1 MVLITSRSGDL
12 ILAHDLT
19 EDEPS
24 PERLWDRLADAMK
37 KPMMG
42 KPHRPT
48 TLQFRPGG
56 TWEALTPHLDALGI
70 ATETVDELDQLDQ
83 VYEALKEQI
92 GGATPPGLLEMP
104 GVQEPQVASFHRAAA
119 DFYRK
124 APWRSFGYEEAI
136 KVACDRF
143 ESGPW
148 YAVVMGQSGLT
159 IGLALYDDL
168 SALRRLWT
176 SDLSDEENA
185 RETVAL
191 TVTFDMETEI
201 PAPDLDATRRHGWE
215 VAGPEAYPSIFRK
228 ERGMSMRP
236 PLAWELKLME
246 ACLRAIPLFV
256 ARHPPEDL
264 DPHPATV
271 PTASG
276 ELTLIL
282 SWVGE

>member
-1 MVLITSRSGDL
+1 M
-12 ILAHDLT
+12 
-19 EDEPS
+19 
-24 PERLWDRLADAMK
+24 
-37 KPMMG
+37 
-42 KPHRPT
+42 
-48 TLQFRPGG
+48 
-56 TWEALTPHLDALGI
+56 PHLEALGI
-70 ATETVDELDQLDQ
+70 ACEAAEELDQLDF
-83 VYEALKEQI
+83 VFEALKEQL
-92 GGATPPGLLEMP
+92 GGQLAAGPARDARRRRRE
-104 GVQEPQVASFHRAAA
+104 QVAGFYQAAA
-119 DFYRK
+119 EFYRK

-136 KVACDRF
+136 KVECDRF

-168 SALRRLWT
+168 KTLQRLWN

-201 PAPDLDATRRHGWE
+201 PAPDLEATRRHGWE

-236 PLAWELKLME
+236 PLAWELELME
-246 ACLRAIPLFV
+246 GCLRALPDFV
-256 ARHPPEDL
+256 ASHPPDDL
-264 DPHPATV
+264 APHPSTV

-276 ELTLIL
+276 ELTW
-282 SWVGE
+282 SCPGSKTKACPR